1 MSSMESKGYILR
13 GDNESQKFIMQANLR
28 MVDLLRYA
36 EFTYMTEPDDNPYD
50 YAINQRD
57 KENEFYQRRI
67 EQTRIKEIVR
77 YIKSAIFS
85 SSDVQRIALFPTTI
99 LLAAHWD
106 GEDLSVGQSIDVGR
120 FYEGIKSL
128 YIVDG
133 QHRLFSLKSLYD
145 DVCYSLS
152 EEDLPIKRYLE
163 SYYLNCSILINFDLW
178 EQARVFADVN
188 FNQKPVKKS
197 LYYSIFGMHVP
208 EDSDDLTH
216 TNIYIAHQLVR
227 YVNTTKGSPLYR
239 CIKMLGVGDGY
250 VSQAFFADALIR
262 HFQPRGIWY
271 SNPDEKKSNYY
282 YMAAETLDFF
292 DVIKAT
298 LHEYWPRKG
307 EPISSILLKT
317 TGVGALIWLMGYIH
331 KSKLSPDVQNAIPQ
345 NYDSVRSV
353 YREIITKN
361 INKLLPYAEK
371 LFSMKGDFGGTG
383 GKGQETELRKAIR
396 EIIDR

>member
-1 MSSMESKGYILR
+1 MESKGYILR
-13 GDNESQKFIMQANLR
+13 GDSESQKFVMQANLK
-28 MVDLLRYA
+28 MVDLLRNA

-50 YAINQRD
+50 FSIDQRD

-67 EQTRIKEIVR
+67 EQSRIREIVR
-77 YIKSAIFS
+77 YIRSAISS
-85 SSDVQRIALFPTTI
+85 SSDVQRITLFPTTI

-106 GEDLSVGQSIDVGR
+106 GEDLSVGQSIDVDR
-120 FYEGIKSL
+120 FYDGIKSL

-133 QHRLFSLKSLYD
+133 QHRLFSLRTLYE
-145 DVCYSLS
+145 DVCNGLF
-152 EEDLPIKRYLE
+152 EDDLAIKRYLE
-163 SYYLNCSILINFDLW
+163 SYYLNCSVLINFDLW

-239 CIKMLGVGDGY
+239 CIKMLGTGEGY

-271 SNPDEKKSNYY
+271 SNPDETKGNYY

-292 DVIKAT
+292 DVVKTI
-298 LHEYWPRKG
+298 LHDYWPKQG
-307 EPISSILLKT
+307 APISSILLKT
-317 TGVGALIWLMGYIH
+317 TGIGALIWLMGYLH
-331 KSKLSPDVQNAIPQ
+331 KAKLSPDIQNVIPQ
-345 NYDSVRSV
+345 NYDSVRSA
-353 YREIITKN
+353 YREVIMKN
-361 INKLLPYAEK
+361 VNKLLPHAGR

-383 GKGQETELRKAIR
+383 GKGQEAELRRTIQ
-396 EIIDR
+396 EIIDK